1 MHFYGLTNNSKST
14 KSEKSG
20 KTKEKVNVYHF
31 FGWVHITGI
40 ATIQALYDYK
50 KEEAKGALITLAFQ
64 FKHCTIISRLSDKKI
79 LLIISC
85 LMRRI

>member
-20 KTKEKVNVYHF
+20 KTKEKVNGYHR
-31 FGWVHITGI
+31 FGWVHITVI

-50 KEEAKGALITLAFQ
+50 DFV
-64 FKHCTIISRLSDKKI
+64 FKY
-79 LLIISC
+79 LL
-85 LMRRI
+85 L

>member
-50 KEEAKGALITLAFQ
+50 NDLERQL
-64 FKHCTIISRLSDKKI
+64 SRMDANFNSSIVRL
-79 LLIISC
+79 
-85 LMRRI
+85 

>member
-1 MHFYGLTNNSKST
+1 MTNYLHLIPEQILDEAPDIMAETLTRSSEAYAPIQNQICIFYDLTNNFKST

-40 ATIQALYDYK
+40 AT
-50 KEEAKGALITLAFQ
+50 
-64 FKHCTIISRLSDKKI
+64 R
-79 LLIISC
+79 
-85 LMRRI
+85 